1 MNKVTFCKYCYEHG
15 KDKIEGRN
23 RCADCFDARM
33 NRQLQICPI
42 CNHDVI
48 PMSIDVIEIDTIL
61 DISGETS
68 FILAMDELKQKDPI
82 EFQLKMSQ
90 FKTQLQQQNSN
101 TTTVSNT
108 PKCPTCGSTNI
119 KKISGLAKARSVAMF
134 GILSRKVHK
143 QWHCNSCG
151 SEW

>member
-1 MNKVTFCKYCYEHG
+1 MYKITFCQYCYEHG
-15 KDKIEGRN
+15 IDKAEGSN
-23 RCADCFDARM
+23 RCAECFNGRF
-33 NRQLQICPI
+33 NTEITTCPI
-42 CNHDVI
+42 CGN
-48 PMSIDVIEIDTIL
+48 PTKKMEIDVVEFNTIL

-68 FILAMDELKQKDPI
+68 FILAMDELKQEDPI

-119 KKISGLAKARSVAMF
+119 KKISGLAKAGSVAMF

-143 QWHCNSCG
+143 QWHCNNCG

>member
-15 KDKIEGRN
+15 NDKIEGRK

-33 NRQLQICPI
+33 NKQLQTCPI
-42 CNHDVI
+42 CNHEVT

-90 FKTQLQQQNSN
+90 FKTQLQQQKGN

-119 KKISGLAKARSVAMF
+119 KKISGLAKAGSVAMF